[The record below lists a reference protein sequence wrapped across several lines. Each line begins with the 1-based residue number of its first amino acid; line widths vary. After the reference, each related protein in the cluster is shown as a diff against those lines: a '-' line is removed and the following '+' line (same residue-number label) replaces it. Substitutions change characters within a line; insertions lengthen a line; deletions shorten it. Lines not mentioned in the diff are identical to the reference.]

1 MEAAAPFRF
10 DPFDDATRRNP
21 FPLYARARREHPV
34 WAPDGAP
41 VVSMFRYDDIQGVLR
56 DPATWSNAF
65 PPPPGFEPEDL
76 PPSMLVTDPPAHTR
90 LRGLVSQAFTP
101 RMIRRLEPR
110 MNEIA
115 EELVN
120 AALACGRVDLVEAL
134 TYPLPVIVIAE
145 IIGIPTEDHAR
156 FKVWSDA
163 AVENLGAVFM
173 GPLPPEKIARQRR
186 VRVEMQDYFRGL
198 VDERRRRPREDLL
211 SGLVAA
217 EIEGSRLSFDELLA
231 MLLLILVAG
240 NETTT
245 TLIGN
250 AVLELLAHP
259 PALAALRARPELLPD
274 AVEEVLRFSSPI
286 QMDPRRAARA
296 TEIRGH
302 HIETGQIVLSW
313 LGSANRDE
321 TVFERPDEFD
331 IARRDNRHLGF
342 GFGPHYCLGAS
353 LATLEAQVALRVLLA
368 RTRSIRRVDDA
379 PLPLHPSFVFRA
391 VTALPLEL
399 EPA

>member
-1 MEAAAPFRF
+1 
-10 DPFDDATRRNP
+10 
-21 FPLYARARREHPV
+21 
-34 WAPDGAP
+34 
-41 VVSMFRYDDIQGVLR
+41 
-56 DPATWSNAF
+56 
-65 PPPPGFEPEDL
+65 
-76 PPSMLVTDPPAHTR
+76 
-90 LRGLVSQAFTP
+90 
-101 RMIRRLEPR
+101 
-110 MNEIA
+110 
-115 EELVN
+115 
-120 AALACGRVDLVEAL
+120 
-134 TYPLPVIVIAE
+134 
-145 IIGIPTEDHAR
+145 
-156 FKVWSDA
+156 
-163 AVENLGAVFM
+163 
-173 GPLPPEKIARQRR
+173 
-186 VRVEMQDYFRGL
+186 
-198 VDERRRRPREDLL
+198 
-211 SGLVAA
+211 
-217 EIEGSRLSFDELLA
+217 
-231 MLLLILVAG
+231 

-353 LATLEAQVALRVLLA
+353 LATLEAQVAPRVLRA
-368 RTRSIRRVDDA
+368 RTRILRRFHGDTKLRLTTQPSQRRGGLLLQNTSPQQFQTELNLGDVHRREIYRFLPGDGVNVRRSELSALDRDPDA
-379 PLPLHPSFVFRA
+379 GVNQ
-391 VTALPLEL
+391 
-399 EPA
+399 PAHGFLS